1 MNPRLAAIAPERRT
15 IAHLLADVA
24 DAAPDRPFY
33 RWAGTQVPV
42 GAVRDAAERIAAG
55 LAARG
60 VGRGDRVA
68 VMMSSGPA
76 YLELWFAIA
85 RLGAVEVPINTAY
98 RGALLADQL
107 ARARVRLAVA
117 DAPLAARIAAV
128 RDEVPGL
135 ADVVVHA
142 PGDPADEFAALRAAG
157 DPAAALGPLPAPDE
171 LGCIIYTSGTTGPSK
186 GVLISHG
193 QELSFG
199 AYWSSIVAL
208 DAGDVVLNYL
218 PYFHIAGKFLTT
230 ACLQTGATM
239 VLTPALSIERF
250 WADTREHGVTHVI
263 AVGGVCNMLHGRERR
278 PDDADNPVR
287 VVYAV
292 PAPAE
297 IHEDFERRFAVKL
310 VECYGSTEANLVLHT
325 RLDESVPGSC
335 GRPNPDFEVRIAGP
349 DGEEL
354 PVGESGEIL
363 VRPRYPLT
371 MTDGYDGM
379 PQRTAEAWA
388 DGWFHTGDRARRDE
402 DGLHW
407 FLDRIKDSVRR
418 RGENISSFEVE
429 RAVGAHPAV
438 AEVAVVG
445 VPSELGEEEVLAVV
459 VPRVGETLEPAALLR
474 SCADTMPYFMVPRD
488 LRIVAE
494 LPRTPTSKVEKY
506 KLRRDG
512 ITAGTWDCE
521 AAGLRIT
528 RRGLEARPA

>member
-1 MNPRLAAIAPERRT
+1 MNPRLAAVPARRRT
-15 IAHLLADVA
+15 IAHLLAD
-24 DAAPDRPFY
+24 AAEATPERPFY
-33 RWAGTQVPV
+33 RWAGEEVAV
-42 GAVRDAAERIAAG
+42 GAVHDQAERVAGG

-68 VMMSSGPA
+68 VMMGSGPA
-76 YLELWFAIA
+76 YLALWFAIA
-85 RLGAVEVPINTAY
+85 RLGAVEVPVNTAY
-98 RGALLADQL
+98 QGDLLADQL
-107 ARARVRLAVA
+107 ARAGVRLAIA
-117 DAPLAARIAAV
+117 DEPLAARIAAV
-128 RDEVPGL
+128 RDAVPTLG
-135 ADVVVHA
+135 DVVVH
-142 PGDPADEFAALRAAG
+142 DPDGPAAGVAALSAGGDAA
-157 DPAAALGPLPAPDE
+157 PGPLPAPED

-186 GVLISHG
+186 GVLITHG

-208 DAGDVVLNYL
+208 GAGDVVLNYL

-239 VLTPALSIERF
+239 VLTPTLSIERF
-250 WADTREHGVTHVI
+250 WADTRAHGVTHVI
-263 AVGGVCNMLHGRERR
+263 AVGGVCNMLHGREPR

-297 IHEDFERRFAVKL
+297 IYADFERRFAVKL

-335 GRPNPDFEVRIAGP
+335 GRPNPDFDVRIAGP

-354 PVGESGEIL
+354 PAGEAGEIL
-363 VRPRYPLT
+363 VRPRHPLT
-371 MTDGYDGM
+371 MTAGYDGM
-379 PQRTAEAWA
+379 PDRTAEAWA
-388 DGWFHTGDRARRDE
+388 GGWFHTGDRARRDE
-402 DGLHW
+402 AGRHW
-407 FLDRIKDSVRR
+407 FLDRMKDSVRR

-429 RAVGAHPAV
+429 RAIGRHPAV

-445 VPSELGEEEVLAVV
+445 VPSELGEEEVLAAV
-459 VPRVGETLEPAALLR
+459 VPRHGAELEPEALLR
-474 SCADTMPYFMVPRD
+474 FCVDTMPYFMVPRF

-506 KLRRDG
+506 KLRAEG
-512 ITAGTWDCE
+512 VTAATWDCE
-521 AAGLRIT
+521 AAGLRVT
-528 RRGLEARPA
+528 RRGLEPLPA